1 MAFDQNSVP
10 KDLRVLNVA
19 PIMVE
24 ETLISPASVTS
35 PPTPDSASDYFYPAS
50 ASASATW
57 CVRPIV
63 SPPSI
68 GLNYGSGFGNR
79 VMAGNAL
86 NLGNWV
92 GTSTSSNN
100 NNNSNNA
107 LHCNDGVN
115 VNVSGF
121 SYGGHGGNR
130 AVDDAGDDSNS
141 GRKVKFLCSFG
152 GKILPRPSDGV
163 LRYVGGQ
170 TRIISVRRDVSFN
183 DLVQKMVDTYGQPV
197 VIKYQLPEEDL
208 DALVSIA
215 CPDDVENMMEEY
227 GKLVERSPDG
237 SAKLR
242 VFLFPMSEVDISSAA
257 QVGDLQ
263 DTGQKYFDAVNGIVD
278 VNGVSVGF
286 KRKESVT
293 SAASTQNSDLSGI
306 ETIDSSLAGQGDSSP
321 CMLSPREYV
330 ATSPDTNA
338 HFLVSE
344 SSTPVYSGASP
355 VSFGTPVTKTGPTY
369 PSYMQNEIE
378 LEKPVPVTL
387 SQQPFELHQSRM
399 EIPSS
404 PYLNH
409 GEYVHLPPQMG
420 FPNPHLLGKTG
431 PVFAQQQFH
440 SNASGLAYHQA
451 IPGAQMTM
459 TQPSSRLG
467 IRPNLI
473 QPQPLIQTQHN
484 HLNQYSDENTS
495 GIRIVQLPSE
505 HNYNT
510 YQFPV
515 NQVPVNQVPSVI
527 VGGNRG
533 WVQVPPQQH
542 EHGLSPQQQVINS
555 EQILRA
561 KGCSMCQKKL
571 PHAHSDPV
579 VQDQH
584 DGISGPVPDS
594 RPSYNSFPLE
604 DTVKAQ
610 ATKRVESMVASPLKE
625 GIVEQGYSTRPSVI
639 SNLKA
644 HNGARP
650 CTDNTVISHNFEPQN
665 EGGMIF
671 IQNPK
676 EFDHPMNSC
685 IQETIGRIGEKH
697 SSGDGL
703 GATGTP
709 PSSYPDDVVRQ
720 HTTPVEIWVK
730 QDDLVNKHVNNDIP
744 RVDGTPIHTSEC
756 SSQGSPKE
764 YTNELTGV
772 ISKSDAVDNWIRQGY
787 LRPVDGRNDTLK
799 INMAEGYVGD
809 DQCLLPVDKS
819 LDYNSQIAAEEEVIL
834 DNNFGTSKLI
844 VDANKIKM
852 IALQPCSSKETS
864 FRHNSRIGEYN
875 DVVQSPVLDV
885 TQSKILNHHK
895 DDSTSSTSSPSFLF
909 GDMQD
914 SPNSVFGNQDP
925 WNIQH
930 GTFFQPSVLS
940 KVTSEKETYF
950 HKDYFGENPG
960 TYKKS
965 NLDAQLDGDL
975 YESFKHNG
983 WCDKG
988 STEDQQLKVVAEDV
1002 AASVLHPCVPSNPN
1016 LQAEDVSCQ
1025 KNIEDGIVQNN
1036 LIHAKCRDIT
1046 QDVKSNLPEKGNFG
1060 FPTSGVGRLQIIK
1073 NCDLEELTE
1082 LGSGTFGTVYH
1093 GKWRGTDVAIKRITD
1108 RCFAGKPSEQ
1118 ERMRDDF
1125 WNEAIKLA
1133 DLHHPNVVAFY
1144 GVVLD
1149 GPGDSV
1155 ATVTEYM
1162 TNGSLRNALQKNE
1175 RNLDKRRRLM
1185 IAMDVAFGME
1195 YLHGKNIVHFDL
1207 KSDNLLVNLRDPHRP
1222 ICKVGD
1228 LGLSKVKCQTLIS
1241 GGVRGTL
1248 PWMAPEL
1255 LNGSSSLVSE
1265 KVDVF
1270 SFGIVM
1276 WELLTGNEPYADLH
1290 YGAII
1295 GGIVS
1300 NTLRPSIPESC
1311 DPEWC
1316 VLMERCWAS
1325 EPSERPNFTDI
1336 ADELRSM
1343 ATKRQNQQLQP
1354 SHLHTQIN
1362 K

>member
-50 ASASATW
+50 APASAAW

-68 GLNYGSGFGNR
+68 GLNYGSGYGNR

-92 GTSTSSNN
+92 GTSNSSNN
-100 NNNSNNA
+100 NNNNNA

-130 AVDDAGDDSNS
+130 SVDDASDDSS
-141 GRKVKFLCSFG
+141 PGRKVKFLCSFG

-170 TRIISVRRDVSFN
+170 TRIISVRKDVSFN

-278 VNGVSVGF
+278 VDGGF
-286 KRKESVT
+286 KKKESVT

-306 ETIDSSLAGQGDSSP
+306 DTIDSSIAGQGDSSP
-321 CMLSPREYV
+321 CVLSPREYV
-330 ATSPDTNA
+330 ATSPDTSA
-338 HFLVSE
+338 QFLVSE

-355 VSFGTPVTKTGPTY
+355 ISFGTPVTKTSPLY

-399 EIPSS
+399 EIPPS

-409 GEYVHLPPQMG
+409 REYVQLPPQMG

-431 PVFAQQQFH
+431 PFFAQQQFQ
-440 SNASGLAYHQA
+440 SNASGLAYHQT
-451 IPGAQMTM
+451 IPGAQITM

-495 GIRIVQLPSE
+495 GIRIVQFPSE

-510 YQFPV
+510 YQVPV
-515 NQVPVNQVPSVI
+515 NQVPTNQVPSVI
-527 VGGNRG
+527 VGGNCG

-542 EHGLSPQQQVINS
+542 EHGLSPQQQVITS

-561 KGCSMCQKKL
+561 EGCSMCQKKL

-584 DGISGPVPDS
+584 DGTSGPVPDS
-594 RPSYNSFPLE
+594 RPSYSSFPME
-604 DTVKAQ
+604 DNVKPQ
-610 ATKRVESMVASPLKE
+610 ATKRLEPMVASPLKE
-625 GIVEQGYSTRPSVI
+625 GIFEQGYSTRPSVI
-639 SNLKA
+639 SKLKA
-644 HNGARP
+644 HNGVRP
-650 CTDNTVISHNFEPQN
+650 CTDNAVISYNFEPQS
-665 EGGMIF
+665 EGGTIF

-685 IQETIGRIGEKH
+685 VQETIGRIGEKR
-697 SSGDGL
+697 SSGDGF
-703 GATGTP
+703 GAIGTP
-709 PSSYPDDVVRQ
+709 PPSYPDDVVHQ
-720 HTTPVEIWVK
+720 HTTPVENWVK

-744 RVDGTPIHTSEC
+744 IVDGTPIHTSEC
-756 SSQGSPKE
+756 TAQGSPKE

-809 DQCLLPVDKS
+809 DQCLLPLDKS

-852 IALQPCSSKETS
+852 IAVQPCSSKEIS
-864 FRHNSRIGEYN
+864 FRRNSRTGEYN
-875 DVVQSPVLDV
+875 DVVQSPALDV
-885 TQSKILNHHK
+885 TQSKIVNHHM

-940 KVTSEKETYF
+940 KVTSEKGTYS

-975 YESFKHNG
+975 YESFKHNLTFEN
-983 WCDKG
+983 G

-1002 AASVLHPCVPSNPN
+1002 AASVLHPCAPSNPN
-1016 LQAEDVSCQ
+1016 LQAEDVYCHE
-1025 KNIEDGIVQNN
+1025 NIQDGNVQNN
-1036 LIHAKCRDIT
+1036 LMHAKCRDIT

-1149 GPGDSV
+1149 GSGDSV

-1316 VLMERCWAS
+1316 LLMERCWAS

-1343 ATKRQNQQLQP
+1343 ATKRQNQQLQT
-1354 SHLHTQIN
+1354 SHLHTQLN

>member
-1 MAFDQNSVP
+1 MAFDQNSAP
-10 KDLRVLNVA
+10 TELRVLNVA

-24 ETLISPASVTS
+24 EPLISPAGVTT
-35 PPTPDSASDYFYPAS
+35 PPTPDSVSDYFYPTS
-50 ASASATW
+50 APAGAASATW

-68 GLNYGSGFGNR
+68 GLNYGNR
-79 VMAGNAL
+79 VVAGNAL
-86 NLGNWV
+86 NLGSWV
-92 GTSTSSNN
+92 RASNSNN
-100 NNNSNNA
+100 NNTG
-107 LHCNDGVN
+107 LHNVCNDGVP

-121 SYGGHGGNR
+121 SYGAHGGTR
-130 AVDDAGDDSNS
+130 VADDTGDDSNS

-152 GKILPRPSDGV
+152 GKILPRPSDGM

-170 TRIISVRRDVSFN
+170 TRIISVKKDVSYN
-183 DLVQKMVDTYGQPV
+183 DLVLKMVDTYGQPV

-208 DALVSIA
+208 DALVSVA

-242 VFLFPMSEVDISSAA
+242 VFLFPLSEVDLSGAA
-257 QVGDLQ
+257 QSGDLQ
-263 DTGQKYFDAVNGIVD
+263 DTGQKYFDAVNGFID
-278 VNGVSVGF
+278 GYGVCCGF
-286 KRKESVT
+286 KRKESIT

-306 ETIDSSLAGQGDSSP
+306 ENIDSPVAGQGDSAS
-321 CMLSPREYV
+321 CVLSPREYV
-330 ATSPDTNA
+330 AASPDTSVNLA
-338 HFLVSE
+338 ASE
-344 SSTPVYSGASP
+344 SNTPVYPGASSSVP
-355 VSFGTPVTKTGPTY
+355 FGMPAAKTGPTCT
-369 PSYMQNEIE
+369 SYTQNEIE
-378 LEKPVPVTL
+378 LEKSAPVTY
-387 SQQPFELHQSRM
+387 SQQPFELHQSGM
-399 EIPSS
+399 EIPPPS

-409 GEYVHLPPQMG
+409 AEYVHLPPQTG
-420 FPNPHLLGKTG
+420 FPNSQLLGKTG
-431 PVFAQQQFH
+431 PVFAQHQFH
-440 SNASGLAYHQA
+440 NNTTPGLAFRQV

-459 TQPSSRLG
+459 TQPSSRVG
-467 IRPNLI
+467 IRPNVI
-473 QPQPLIQTQHN
+473 QPQPLVQPQHN

-495 GIRIVQLPSE
+495 GIRIVQLPAE
-505 HNYNT
+505 HSYNT
-510 YQFPV
+510 Y
-515 NQVPVNQVPSVI
+515 QVPVNQVPSVI

-533 WVQVPPQQH
+533 WVQVPPQ
-542 EHGLSPQQQVINS
+542 EHVVFSDGTLPQQVITPEKINRV
-555 EQILRA
+555 EE
-561 KGCSMCQKKL
+561 CSMCQKKL

-579 VQDQH
+579 VPDQH
-584 DGISGPVPDS
+584 DGGSGPVPDS
-594 RPSYNSFPLE
+594 SPSYNSFPM
-604 DTVKAQ
+604 DDNVKAQ
-610 ATKRVESMVASPLKE
+610 ATKRVAPMVASPLKE
-625 GIVEQGYSTRPSVI
+625 GVVEQGFSTRPSDI
-639 SNLKA
+639 SKLEV
-644 HNGARP
+644 HNGVRN
-650 CTDNTVISHNFEPQN
+650 CTDNTGISYNFEPQH
-665 EGGMIF
+665 EGGRNF
-671 IQNPK
+671 IQKPE
-676 EFDHPMNSC
+676 EFDHSMNSF
-685 IQETIGRIGEKH
+685 IQETIGRTDRKH
-697 SSGDGL
+697 SSRDGL
-703 GATGTP
+703 GTMGTTP
-709 PSSYPDDVVRQ
+709 PSYPDDVVRQ
-720 HTTPVEIWVK
+720 HMAPVEAWVK
-730 QDDLVNKHVNNDIP
+730 QDEHANRHVSNDIP
-744 RVDGTPIHTSEC
+744 IVDEMTLHTPEC
-756 SSQGSPKE
+756 VAQGSSKE

-772 ISKSDAVDNWIRQGY
+772 VSKSDAVNNWIRQGY
-787 LRPVDGRNDTLK
+787 VRPVDGRNDILK
-799 INMAEGYVGD
+799 IHNADGYVSND
-809 DQCLLPVDKS
+809 RCLLPVDKS
-819 LDYNSQIAAEEEVIL
+819 LDYKSQIATEEEVIL
-834 DNNFGTSKLI
+834 DNNFVTPKLI
-844 VDANKIKM
+844 VDADKIKM
-852 IALQPCSSKETS
+852 VGVQPSSSKEILY
-864 FRHNSRIGEYN
+864 RHNSRTGEDN
-875 DVVQSPVLDV
+875 DIAQPPVSGA
-885 TQSKILNHHK
+885 TQSNIVHHHK
-895 DDSTSSTSSPSFLF
+895 NDSTSSTSSPSFMF
-909 GDMQD
+909 CDMQD

-925 WNIQH
+925 WSIPH
-930 GTFFQPSVLS
+930 
-940 KVTSEKETYF
+940 
-950 HKDYFGENPG
+950 G

-975 YESFKHNG
+975 FESFKQNLTFENG
-983 WCDKG
+983 WCGKV

-1002 AASVLHPCVPSNPN
+1002 AASVLHPCAPSNPN
-1016 LQAEDVSCQ
+1016 LQAGDVSCR
-1025 KNIEDGIVQNN
+1025 KNIEDGDVQNN
-1036 LIHAKCRDIT
+1036 AIDAMCRDIT
-1046 QDVKSNLPEKGNFG
+1046 QDVKSNPPEKGNFG

-1162 TNGSLRNALQKNE
+1162 ANGSLRTALQKNE
-1175 RNLDKRRRLM
+1175 RNLDKRRRLL

-1270 SFGIVM
+1270 SFGIAM
-1276 WELLTGNEPYADLH
+1276 WELLTGEEPYADLH

-1300 NTLRPSIPESC
+1300 NTLRPPIPESC
-1311 DPEWC
+1311 DVEWS
-1316 VLMERCWAS
+1316 VLMERCWSS
-1325 EPSERPNFTDI
+1325 EPSERPTFTDI

-1343 ATKRQNQQLQP
+1343 ASKRQNQQLQP
-1354 SHLHTQIN
+1354 SPLSTQVN